1 MTRLLILY
9 AAIGDGHRQAA
20 HALLEA
26 CSRRPEI
33 EAVAV
38 DNFRATHPL
47 CAWLSEGCYRLSTRF
62 FPWLYG
68 WSYRVTRRLPSH
80 HWLWQLLALLSR
92 QGACRAL
99 REHQPDVVL
108 QLFPDLALAFPA
120 RSGDQGQAIRRPL
133 QVVVVTDFSLHGR
146 WFSHQADVF
155 CLPAPAL
162 ARAAQAQGYVA
173 PGQACWGTGIPVRR
187 QFAACVRPLP
197 LPPRQYVVVLTG
209 GRGVFPQLAK
219 VLLALR
225 SARPELAVHVL
236 CGRNARM
243 YKLVS
248 HLAARDPGIE
258 AHGFVEQVASFLQGA
273 AFAVLKAGGLTVA
286 EALAAACPMLLYKP
300 QPGQEADNAAFV
312 EAAGAGR
319 CVRNL
324 RELQAVLPA
333 FTGSTLEQ
341 MRAAAA
347 AVGQPGA
354 ADAVLDRVLV
364 QLALHRTAGQA
375 VAADQLAHP
384 GVEGSPALG

>member
-20 HALLEA
+20 PALLEA
-26 CSRRPEI
+26 CARRPEV

-47 CAWLSEGCYRLSTRF
+47 CAWLSEGCYRFSTRF
-62 FPWLYG
+62 LPRVYG

-108 QLFPDLALAFPA
+108 QLFPDLALAFADP
-120 RSGDQGQAIRRPL
+120 SGGPGAAVRPL
-133 QVVVVTDFSLHGR
+133 QAVVVTDYSLHAR

-162 ARAAQAQGYVA
+162 ARAARAQGYA
-173 PGQACWGTGIPVRR
+173 AAGQACWGTGIPVRR
-187 QFAACVRPLP
+187 QFAACLRSAPLP
-197 LPPRQYVVVLTG
+197 LRQYVVVLTG
-209 GRGVFPQLAK
+209 GRGVFPQLAQ
-219 VLLALR
+219 VLLTLR
-225 SARPELAVHVL
+225 AERPELTVHVL
-236 CGRNARM
+236 CGRNTRM
-243 YKLVS
+243 HKLVTR
-248 HLAARDPGIE
+248 LAARDPGIH
-258 AHGFVEQVASFLQGA
+258 AHGFVEQVAPYLQGA

-312 EAAGAGR
+312 
-319 CVRNL
+319 
-324 RELQAVLPA
+324 
-333 FTGSTLEQ
+333 
-341 MRAAAA
+341 
-347 AVGQPGA
+347 
-354 ADAVLDRVLV
+354 
-364 QLALHRTAGQA
+364 
-375 VAADQLAHP
+375 
-384 GVEGSPALG
+384 